1 MNSKELR
8 QNFINY
14 FLDKR
19 KHAFVRSSP
28 VIPMDDP
35 TLLFINA
42 GMNQFKDIFLNKTSV
57 PDSKRAVNSQKCIRV
72 SGKHNDLEEVGV
84 DNYHHTFFEMLGN
97 WSFGDYY
104 KKEAI
109 VWAWEYLTEELKLDK
124 SRLWVTVYKDDQES
138 EDLWKNETDISHDR
152 ILKFGNKD
160 NFWEM
165 GETGPCGPCTE
176 IHYFMGD
183 DISTQIASGV
193 NSEELYREIWNLVF
207 IQYNRTENGE
217 LINLP
222 VKHVDTGMGL
232 ERVLATLNGLKDH
245 YETDLFKPIITKI
258 EKLSSIKVTDN
269 DGVAHR
275 VIADHLR
282 MLSFSIADGGMP
294 SNDGRGYVIRRVLR
308 RASRYGKLL
317 GFNEPFIFKLVDTLC
332 DIMGD
337 AYPELIDKKTHIEKV
352 IQSEEFSFLK
362 TLDKGI
368 SIFEDMTSSLSD
380 NNQISGGNAF
390 KLYDTY
396 GFPLDLTEL
405 LAKEKGLSVDKKE
418 FDNKMKEQRDRAR
431 KSGKFITDNDSIDWI
446 VISDEKSS
454 LFLGYEKFDSESRI
468 LKYRKKDNYF
478 EYILDKTPFYAESGG
493 QIGDTGELR
502 SNNYQLK
509 IIDTI
514 KVNDDIIHV
523 SKDFDKN
530 LLTDNKVK
538 SIIAIDRRNKI
549 KVNHTATHL
558 LHSALK
564 NILGDHVQQAG
575 SLVADDKLRFDL
587 THYNKIT
594 KDEIRQIE
602 SMVNQKIRE
611 SIILDV
617 SNQNFEDAKKDGA
630 VAMFNEKYGDE
641 VRVINVPGF
650 SKELC
655 GGTHVSNTTEISLFK
670 IINESALSAGIR
682 RIEAITGE
690 LAFNYLLESDK
701 IVSNIKEDISCTNN
715 EIIDRLQNIQDE
727 SKLRVKEI
735 ERLNIENQRY
745 KIKDLILESKSYN
758 EIKIIISRQDNIF
771 NIKDFGDRIK
781 EQVNDKFIAIIGS
794 VFNDKPTIMCVV
806 SKDLEDLSPA
816 NIIISKLAPI
826 IDGGGGGKKSI
837 ATAGGKNIKKLDKA
851 LGESFEIVKGILDE

>member
-258 EKLSSIKVTDN
+258 EELSSIKVTDN